1 MVLSPLKDPESVI
14 SLPNPVLLIKKL
26 TSIGIQ
32 AGGRERKVRE
42 EGGKPK
48 LFCKDVIHVS
58 LVLRAYPN

>member
-1 MVLSPLKDPESVI
+1 MEKEGKTT
-14 SLPNPVLLIKKL
+14 NEKN
-26 TSIGIQ
+26 
-32 AGGRERKVRE
+32 GGENECMNTERERKVRE